1 MQEILTIFN
10 LATCY
15 IPQHSI
21 VLQGLKTFFRYVDS
35 LELTVNKLT
44 VGKIYAGL
52 LIAENWKS
60 YKATKVTQKNGG
72 GPTGG
77 GTAAVAGTASVSSC
91 ITVSGKTL

>member
-1 MQEILTIFN
+1 MLIL
-10 LATCY
+10 
-15 IPQHSI
+15 
-21 VLQGLKTFFRYVDS
+21 

-77 GTAAVAGTASVSSC
+77 GTAAVTGTASVSSC
-91 ITVSGKTL
+91 ITVSEKCYNSHSRWASFCLWWFASDESGSQSSILF